1 MGSTDTTILQNGD
14 SIHQNGK
21 ITQNGNVENFKNIDL
36 KEINGGNTKIE
47 NPNNDVEN
55 EIRIEYSWPS
65 GTGPDKL
72 RPTDNIHTSVPDG
85 CVKIRNSFEIDT
97 KPISVPT
104 LVNEAVERWG
114 DLPALGTRIEGA
126 GWDIVNFRQYRE
138 DVRTVAK
145 AFIKLGLERYHSVC
159 ILGMNSKEW
168 FYADIGA
175 IHAGGFAAGIYTT
188 NSPDACLHCLK
199 TSYANIA
206 VVENDMQLQ
215 KILKI
220 RDQVPDLK
228 AIIQY
233 TGKPSDSS
241 VLSWQDLMDI
251 GSKESDEKLDEI
263 IDSLAVNEC
272 CSLLYTSGTTSLPKA
287 VMLSHDN
294 LIFNAK
300 MAAKYLDMEP
310 GNERILSYL
319 PLSHA
324 AAQAADLFMGLVCGG
339 CVYFGDKN
347 VLKGSMVDN
356 LKAMKPTIL
365 FGVPRVWEKIKEG
378 LETAEKKS
386 SRVKQFLFY
395 HARSA
400 GLAHYKAVSEGYV
413 GESFSYKFFK
423 RLVYGKVKEA
433 LGFDQCRTY
442 LSGAAPI
449 PTEVREFLTSLDMP
463 VTEVYGMS
471 ETSGG
476 HFISKSPDLDL
487 NAIGRTFPGT
497 RSKIDQPDENG
508 NGEICMYG
516 RNVFMGYLNDPE
528 KTEEA
533 LDSDGWLHSGD
544 LGKINKNSFLQIT
557 GRIKE
562 LIITAGGENVAP
574 ALIELAVKT
583 EIPIISQAVII
594 GDRRKYLSM
603 LATLK
608 CVINMETGVPQD
620 ELSPESKVWL
630 KSIGASQYKTVSE
643 IVEKKPAE
651 VYKAIE
657 EGIKRV
663 NDNAIS
669 QAQRIQKFTILPKDF
684 SLATGELG
692 PTMKVLK
699 RIVFVKYEKEIEALY
714 Q

>member
-1 MGSTDTTILQNGD
+1 MGSTDTTTLENED
-14 SIHQNGK
+14 SPQQNGK
-21 ITQNGNVENFKNIDL
+21 ITQNGNVENFKNVEL
-36 KEINGGNTKIE
+36 KEANGGNTIIDNSNDEVEDEIKI
-47 NPNNDVEN
+47 DF
-55 EIRIEYSWPS
+55 SWPS
-65 GTGPDKL
+65 GTGPDKI
-72 RPTDNIHTSVPDG
+72 RPTDDIYTSAPDG
-85 CVKIRNSFEIDT
+85 CVKIRNSFDIDT

-104 LVNEAVERWG
+104 LLDQAVEKWG
-114 DLPALGTRIEGA
+114 DLPALGSRNGN
-126 GWDIVNFRQYRE
+126 GWDIVNFRQYR
-138 DVRTVAK
+138 DNVRTVAK
-145 AFIKLGLERYHSVC
+145 AFLKLGLERYHSVC

-168 FYADIGA
+168 FYSDIAA
-175 IHAGGFAAGIYTT
+175 IYAGGYAAGIYTT
-188 NSPDACLHCLK
+188 NSSDACLHCLK
-199 TSYANIA
+199 TSYANIV

-220 RDQVPDLK
+220 RDQAPDVK

-233 TGKPSDSS
+233 DGKPSDSS

-251 GSKESDEKLDEI
+251 GSKESDEKLNEVVNT
-263 IDSLAVNEC
+263 LAVNEC

-294 LIFNAK
+294 LIYNST
-300 MAAKYLDMEP
+300 MAAKYLEMQP

-324 AAQAADLFMGLVCGG
+324 AAQAADLFMGLVCGA

-356 LKAMKPTIL
+356 LKSMKPTIL

-386 SRVKQFLFY
+386 SKLKQFLFY

-400 GLAHYKAVSEGYV
+400 GLSHYKAVSEGYI
-413 GESFSYKFFK
+413 GESLSYKFYK
-423 RLVYGKVKEA
+423 RIVFNKVKEA
-433 LGFDQCRTY
+433 LGFEQCRTF

-449 PTEVREFLTSLDMP
+449 PVEVREYLMSLDMP

-487 NAIGRTFPGT
+487 QAIGRTFPGT
-497 RSKIDQPDENG
+497 RSKIDKPDEDG

-528 KTEEA
+528 KTKEA
-533 LDSDGWLHSGD
+533 LDPDGWLHSGD

-574 ALIELAVKT
+574 ALIELALKT
-583 EIPIISQAVII
+583 EIPIISQAVVV
-594 GDRRKYLSM
+594 GDRRKYLTL

-608 CVINMETGVPQD
+608 CVINMDTGVPQD
-620 ELSPESKVWL
+620 ELSPEAKLWL
-630 KSIGASQYKTVSE
+630 KSVGANQYKTVSE
-643 IVEKKPAE
+643 IIENKPE
-651 VYKAIE
+651 DVYKAIE
-657 EGIKRV
+657 AGIKRV

-669 QAQRIQKFTILPKDF
+669 LAQRIQKFTILSKDF

-692 PTMKVLK
+692 PTMKVMK
-699 RIVFVKYEKEIEALY
+699 RVVFVKYEKEIEAMY
-714 Q
+714 A